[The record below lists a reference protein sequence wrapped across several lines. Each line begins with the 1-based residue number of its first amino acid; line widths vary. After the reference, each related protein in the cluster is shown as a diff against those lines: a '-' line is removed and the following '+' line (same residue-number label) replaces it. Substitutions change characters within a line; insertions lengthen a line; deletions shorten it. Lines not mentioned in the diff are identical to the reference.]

1 MIDEAWAGSS
11 PLTRG
16 KPSCT
21 ACPARQSRLIPAHA
35 GKTSTI
41 ARVRALPT
49 AHPRSRGENLQR
61 VDADHAA
68 SGSSPLTRGKL
79 DGEGMFFGRW
89 GLIPAH
95 AGKTPPQHKPSR
107 PRWAHPRSRGENG
120 RARSRVTGRVGS
132 SPLTRGKQRDQCR
145 RRRAP
150 GLIPAHAGKTQ
161 ERVPGIGYVAAHP
174 RSRGENEFGGL
185 GVDGCLRL
193 IPAHAGK
200 TRSGSQGPGR
210 PRAHPRSRGENWLI
224 PVVRGASAGS
234 SPLTRGKPLR
244 RVKVLIDNRLIPAHA
259 GKTHH

>member
-132 SPLTRGKQRDQCR
+132 SPLTRGKQ
-145 RRRAP
+145 AE
-150 GLIPAHAGKTQ
+150 A
-161 ERVPGIGYVAAHP
+161 
-174 RSRGENEFGGL
+174 RSMSAQR
-185 GVDGCLRL
+185 RL

-200 TRSGSQGPGR
+200 TRPGP
-210 PRAHPRSRGENWLI
+210 
-224 PVVRGASAGS
+224 VC
-234 SPLTRGKPLR
+234 T
-244 RVKVLIDNRLIPAHA
+244 
-259 GKTHH
+259 